1 MNSLFCAAIGRFLE
15 TAQARIQAIEDLE
28 KRARARFEDL
38 KKMYGEFDAT
48 QPEAFFACLADF
60 LVDFEQA
67 RRDNEESRARA
78 KQRKLNKAKAEAQRR
93 KLELR
98 KKEREKAKSRQKQR
112 EDAEDAEDAAAGK
125 EPRRRRRSSIHRAPK
140 PAPSAMAAMI
150 KLL

>member
-1 MNSLFCAAIGRFLE
+1 MVGKGEWKSAFAA
-15 TAQARIQAIEDLE
+15 AARSRRPVE
-28 KRARARFEDL
+28 RARRQIPRHRV

-78 KQRKLNKAKAEAQRR
+78 KKRKLNKAKAEAQKR
-93 KLELR
+93 KLEVR
-98 KKEREKAKSRQKQR
+98 KKEREKAKARQKER

-125 EPRRRRRSSIHRAPK
+125 QPRRRRRSSIHRAPK

-150 KLL
+150 NLL